1 MVGPFETLPQAQATT
16 LNAQRTTHNA
26 VRRHGR
32 RDADGSRHSRRTA
45 TRDQSPAY
53 HPPVYT
59 LYRLTLYRQ
68 RVTNAKEHRAKACG
82 MREGWPLSWP
92 QAAPPDTRTG
102 GGRVGA
108 GVHGRR
114 AQRAFA
120 HTTVHFRSCTTTSHM
135 VCFCNTEWIRAGK
148 ASQSLT
154 EGGGYRACSSSL
166 RHTWWIHLLFSETMP
181 WLDSPTDRAFVS

>member
-1 MVGPFETLPQAQATT
+1 MKPNHKHKPQRSTH
-16 LNAQRTTHNA
+16 NAQRTTVNA
-26 VRRHGR
+26 VYAARRRPKPELHSLGAPR
-32 RDADGSRHSRRTA
+32 R
-45 TRDQSPAY
+45 TRDQSPAD

-59 LYRLTLYRQ
+59 LYRLTLYQQ
-68 RVTNAKEHRAKACG
+68 RVKNAKEHRAKACG